1 MLNLKK
7 SIFLAIT
14 VLFGSSSQAT
24 QCLDLLRF
32 PTTTPV
38 LFTHSLKSYEDLKKH
53 PMWIHES
60 PTLHNNLIRAFL
72 DQTTENN
79 GDTLFKILFDLK
91 ESQKLPLLNQAQ
103 KLLESSMEMDFARIS
118 LDRDEFLS
126 ISKQLEN
133 RFDIILDFKLDASPR
148 IKHFTF
154 GSQVLI
160 RDLSELQKHINKTHR
175 ERELLLTIFESITEI
190 ADETIRT
197 SRYIDPSSVDIKPFP
212 ERITLLSYTIR
223 HQYLDLFELLVHS
236 PQVLEQLHLDY
247 SVLLLDEVEKLP
259 SSNRSLYRK
268 LVNKTFSPE
277 ALNQYNKGQRGANG
291 IITIWDKIDFKT
303 Y

>member
-1 MLNLKK
+1 MLNFKK

-32 PTTTPV
+32 PTTTLV

-60 PTLHNNLIRAFL
+60 PTLHKNLIHAFL
-72 DQTTENN
+72 DQTTENS

-103 KLLESSMEMDFARIS
+103 KLLELSMEMDLAQIS
-118 LDRDEFLS
+118 LDEFLS

-154 GSQVLI
+154 ESQVLI
-160 RDLSELQKHINKTHR
+160 RDLSELQKHINKAHR

-212 ERITLLSYTIR
+212 ERMTLLSYTIR

-259 SSNRSLYRK
+259 SFNRSLYRK

-277 ALNQYNKGQRGANG
+277 ALNQYNKGERGANG
-291 IITIWDKIDFKT
+291 IDMWDKIDFKT